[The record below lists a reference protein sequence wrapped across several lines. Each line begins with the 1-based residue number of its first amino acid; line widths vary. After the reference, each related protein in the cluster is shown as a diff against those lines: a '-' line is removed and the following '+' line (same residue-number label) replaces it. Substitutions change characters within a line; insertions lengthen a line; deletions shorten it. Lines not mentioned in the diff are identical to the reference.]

1 MSIYHVRLINGEE
14 LLGEWLGTTEETEEI
29 VIKTPMALSDAA
41 QNGTNGLILT
51 RYTTFD
57 AVEVVS
63 FKPEHV
69 LSLSPVIDEMAE
81 YYNLSVEYTNKVA
94 RKAVMLELNE
104 INRTLRGILHGE
116 QTKIDFL
123 DEIADAAGLAFSHSS
138 YSSNTHH

>member
-1 MSIYHVRLINGEE
+1 MSIYHVRLITGEE

-29 VIKTPMALSDAA
+29 VIKTPMSMSDAG
-41 QNGTNGLILT
+41 QHGTNGLILT

-69 LSLSPVIDEMAE
+69 ISLAPVIDEMAE

-94 RKAVMLELNE
+94 RKAVMHELNE

-116 QTKIDFL
+116 QNKLDFL
-123 DEIADAAGLAFSHSS
+123 DEISDPMALAFSHT